1 MKVIFLKDAPN
12 IGKTGQIKEVP
23 DGYARNFLL
32 KAGLAAPATK
42 EATAL
47 TQSKIE
53 AERKKQAK
61 LDAEL
66 AATAE
71 MLEQLTIEVAGKTG
85 SGEKLYGS
93 ITTAEIA
100 AAVQSASG
108 YDLDKRKI
116 ELSEPIRQLGIFSV
130 TVRLSAALTP
140 VIKVKVI
147 AKGS

>member
-1 MKVIFLKDAPN
+1 MKVIFLKDVLN

-32 KAGLAAPATK
+32 KSGLAAAATK

-47 TQSKIE
+47 TKAKIE
-53 AERKKQAK
+53 TEKKKQAK

-66 AATAE
+66 AGIAD
-71 MLEQLTIEVAGKTG
+71 MLEKLTVEVAGKTG
-85 SGEKLYGS
+85 TGEKLYGS

-100 AAVQSASG
+100 AAVLAASG
-108 YDLDKRKI
+108 YALDKRKI
-116 ELSEPIRQLGIFSV
+116 ELDEPIRQLGVFSV
-130 TVRLSAALTP
+130 TVRLTAALTP
-140 VIKVKVI
+140 VIQVKVV